1 MASNNLKDRFQ
12 LTKTC
17 GRFHLSV
24 LWVAGGFLSL
34 VLSMLLLIILN
45 FGMANPLGPVIL
57 P

>member
-24 LWVAGGFLSL
+24 LWVAGDFLSL

-45 FGMANPLGPVIL
+45 FGMVNPLGPVIL